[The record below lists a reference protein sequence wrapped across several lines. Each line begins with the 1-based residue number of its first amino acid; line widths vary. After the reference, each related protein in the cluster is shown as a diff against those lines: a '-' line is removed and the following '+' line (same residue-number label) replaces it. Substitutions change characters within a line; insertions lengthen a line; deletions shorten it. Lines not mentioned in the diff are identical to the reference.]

1 MPGGTRFPVPPP
13 ITGGPVACV
22 VAGRVPGVGMWRGDR
37 GSARRRGDR
46 VTGLVPYI
54 CVSCGLSHEPAPD
67 RWSCDCGGLLELPA
81 GVPSWAPVHGDHGM
95 WRYASSIAGG
105 DELPWRRVS
114 LGEGGTP
121 LVGLAPDLLAKL
133 EYVSPTG
140 SFKDRGAVVL
150 MSLALALGASR
161 VVADSSGN
169 AGTAVAAYAA
179 RAGLP
184 AEIFVPAGTSE
195 KKLGQ
200 IQGHGA
206 RVIVVPGSRE
216 DTALAAAERVRQGGV
231 FYGSHVHNPYF
242 HEGVKTYALELFEQ
256 LGGAA
261 PATLVL
267 PAGNGTLVLG
277 AHRGFTEL
285 RAAGLIDRVPRIV
298 AVQAERC
305 APVAA
310 AFAAG
315 RDHVDPL
322 CSGERRPTVAEG
334 IAIAAPARGDRT
346 LRAVRDSAGTVVTV
360 SEDEIARAHRALARQ
375 GLWVEPTGAVSY
387 AAAERLR
394 ATGSPYTTGVVVV
407 PLCGTGLKAAL

>member
-1 MPGGTRFPVPPP
+1 
-13 ITGGPVACV
+13 
-22 VAGRVPGVGMWRGDR
+22 
-37 GSARRRGDR
+37 
-46 VTGLVPYI
+46 
-54 CVSCGLSHEPAPD
+54 
-67 RWSCDCGGLLELPA
+67 
-81 GVPSWAPVHGDHGM
+81 
-95 WRYASSIAGG
+95 
-105 DELPWRRVS
+105 
-114 LGEGGTP
+114 
-121 LVGLAPDLLAKL
+121 
-133 EYVSPTG
+133 
-140 SFKDRGAVVL
+140 
-150 MSLALALGASR
+150 
-161 VVADSSGN
+161 
-169 AGTAVAAYAA
+169 
-179 RAGLP
+179 
-184 AEIFVPAGTSE
+184 
-195 KKLGQ
+195 
-200 IQGHGA
+200 
-206 RVIVVPGSRE
+206 
-216 DTALAAAERVRQGGV
+216 
-231 FYGSHVHNPYF
+231 
-242 HEGVKTYALELFEQ
+242 
-256 LGGAA
+256 
-261 PATLVL
+261 
-267 PAGNGTLVLG
+267 
-277 AHRGFTEL
+277 FTEL